1 MVYTVHYCAVRCSS
15 TCAVPCAQLE
25 QQQLSSFATH
35 QVYADKLI
43 ELLATAAARELNVTV
58 DEVMEK
64 CGEYFITFVGRYGY
78 DSVLKVL
85 GRHLRDFL
93 NGLDNLHA
101 YLRSVLCSTSLLLY
115 ERVRTYS
122 MTRRDAHP

>member
-1 MVYTVHYCAVRCSS
+1 MY
-15 TCAVPCAQLE
+15 E
-25 QQQLSSFATH
+25 
-35 QVYADKLI
+35 DKLL
-43 ELLATAAARELNVTV
+43 ESLATAAARELSVSM
-58 DEVMEK
+58 DEVMEL

-101 YLRSVLCSTSLLLY
+101 YLRFAPLYLFLIVCSVFSS
-115 ERVRTYS
+115 V
-122 MTRRDAHP
+122 

>member
-1 MVYTVHYCAVRCSS
+1 M
-15 TCAVPCAQLE
+15 PCAQLE

-101 YLRSVLCSTSLLLY
+101 YLRFVLCYALLHSY
-115 ERVRTYS
+115 CMNGSERT
-122 MTRRDAHP
+122 TRWDAHP